1 MRQEE
6 QAFFEQLYLQLYDGL
21 YRFIARIAKDADAA
35 EDLVQETFTEAF
47 SRIDTL
53 MAHPNVT
60 GWFYLT
66 ARNKTLNH
74 LRRKYHQEMTDL
86 DFDLVAST
94 ASSDGNSPVETTVME
109 EFFQF
114 AQLAGYVTEQELAM
128 LKDRFEVG
136 LSLEEIA
143 QRYGLSLGACKMR
156 FSRIYKRLR
165 ENPELLRVCV
175 LALMLVLQAK
185 GSPRHSLSPMT
196 HWIPKKLTAL

>member
-1 MRQEE
+1 MRQEA
-6 QAFFEQLYLQLYDGL
+6 QDFFERYYLELYDGL
-21 YRFIARIAKDADAA
+21 FRFISRIAKDIDAA

-47 SRIDTL
+47 SRIDVL
-53 MAHPNVT
+53 MEHPNVA

-66 ARNKTLNH
+66 ARNKTLNY

-86 DFDLVAST
+86 DLELIASGDM
-94 ASSDGNSPVETTVME
+94 ASPVETTVME

-114 AQLAGYVTEQELAM
+114 AQLASYVSEQELSM
-128 LKDRFEVG
+128 LKDRFDLG

-165 ENPELLRVCV
+165 ENPELLKVCV
-175 LALMLVLQAK
+175 LALMLALQGK
-185 GSPRHSLSPMT
+185 GGV
-196 HWIPKKLTAL
+196 